1 MRRLIL
7 AVIVLLALPLWLT
20 AAPPSPYSVTIDV
33 QRANA
38 PDLRVYQANQRTIR
52 LHMQDGGSAINAAS
66 STVAVS
72 WSTSARAS
80 GIVTASVAAVNSG
93 TGGVFDATWTAASL
107 NTNGTMIYEVLL
119 TDPAGAVVTYKQGR
133 LYILPSPAASGAGAV
148 VFGTN
153 INWATVARYLAISTH
168 GPYRAGANVTF
179 TTNADGSVN
188 IVGSVDGTG
197 ATNAVGTGRLTLG
210 YDSAGATVTGAVD
223 VSGLATGT
231 PLYVESDATALGA
244 LGVASSALNTAIG
257 YVSGFSATAQL
268 TAVAASNLAQSAYN
282 GLAGKAD
289 ATNVFVRDAY
299 NNAPLRLGDTNAL
312 VYPAIYLDSNTD
324 HAWIKIDNSGELEL
338 YSSMD
343 IQFAATLD
351 FGSVDSFG
359 VRYESA
365 NEDSLISR
373 RWANSNLDERV
384 TGSGGIVVTTNS
396 TPDGTT
402 YDIDGSSIGGG
413 GTPTSLR
420 VLSVTNLYG
429 ATASAHN
436 YITFDVVN
444 GVAAATNAWSYSA
457 TGTAVLVGSAAYTFA
472 PGVDATTTWYI
483 WRDGF
488 ATNVPDARCAN
499 ILMRRAVPSGSTAA
513 SYQFSE
519 TFPVLSTAEVF
530 RITILPA
537 VGMTNAYLQDNSI
550 IRNLYFE
557 LSTWIQE
564 P

>member
-244 LGVASSALNTAIG
+244 LGVASGALSAAISGVSNDTTIARLGVTNSGAFGVSGPLWLSAFALADDTGALLLTGMTKVQAPAFDGDGSALTSLNGAAIQ
-257 YVSGFSATAQL
+257 SGTIGTNSM
-268 TAVAASNLAQSAYN
+268 S
-282 GLAGKAD
+282 AD
-289 ATNVFVRDAY
+289 AHAAY
-299 NNAPLRLGDTNAL
+299 LG
-312 VYPAIYLDSNTD
+312 
-324 HAWIKIDNSGELEL
+324 
-338 YSSMD
+338 
-343 IQFAATLD
+343 
-351 FGSVDSFG
+351 
-359 VRYESA
+359 
-365 NEDSLISR
+365 
-373 RWANSNLDERV
+373 
-384 TGSGGIVVTTNS
+384 TGG
-396 TPDGTT
+396 
-402 YDIDGSSIGGG
+402 
-413 GTPTSLR
+413 
-420 VLSVTNLYG
+420 VLSKLVMGVTNRLG
-429 ATASAHN
+429 ATASAQN
-436 YITFDVVN
+436 YITFDLIN
-444 GVAAATNAWSYSA
+444 GAAVATNGWSYSA
-457 TGTAVLVGSAAYTFA
+457 TGTAVIVGSATYTFNA
-472 PGVDATTTWYI
+472 STDATTTWYI

-488 ATNVPDARCAN
+488 ATNSPDMRCAN
-499 ILMRRAVPSGSTAA
+499 IILKRAVPSGTTAA
-513 SYQFSE
+513 TYQFSE
-519 TFPVLSTAEVF
+519 TFPVLSTAEVY
-530 RITILPA
+530 RITVLPA
-537 VGMTNAYLQDNSI
+537 VAMTNAYDQDNSLS
-550 IRNLYFE
+550 RNLYFE
-557 LSTWIQE
+557 LTTWIE
-564 P
+564 E